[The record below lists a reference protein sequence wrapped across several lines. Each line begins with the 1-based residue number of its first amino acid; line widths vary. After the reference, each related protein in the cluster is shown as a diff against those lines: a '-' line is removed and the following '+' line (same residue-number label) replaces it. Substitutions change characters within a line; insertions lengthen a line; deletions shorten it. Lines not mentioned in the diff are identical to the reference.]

1 MKVKAAHHT
10 AADSKEMRTAM
21 PSVRPN
27 VSWKLTSTK
36 LSASSNPPPA

>member
-10 AADSKEMRTAM
+10 AADSSEIRTAM
-21 PSVRPN
+21 PSVSPK

-36 LSASSNPPPA
+36 FSASSRPPPA